1 MKKFLLACSLLAV
14 SATMAVAQQPQSAQ
28 SHTTQSEDPRLM
40 LVSKINELEA
50 ALSRDRK
57 DLAQPLFQEVSAIMQ
72 QRLAIR
78 SAELQQAAASDKAA
92 LEQQLQEGQKI
103 YQEAKIMSPN
113 MAQDNGQAMIAL
125 LRRFIAVY

>member
-1 MKKFLLACSLLAV
+1 MKKILLACSLLAV
-14 SATMAVAQQPQSAQ
+14 SAVTAVAQQPQSARA
-28 SHTTQSEDPRLM
+28 HTTQTEDPKLM

-57 DLAQPLFQEVSAIMQ
+57 DLAQPLFQEVSALIQ
-72 QRLAIR
+72 QRLALR

-92 LEQQLQEGQKI
+92 LDQQLQEGQKI
-103 YQEAKIMSPN
+103 YQEAKMLSPK
-113 MAQDNGQAMIAL
+113 MGQDNGQAIVAV